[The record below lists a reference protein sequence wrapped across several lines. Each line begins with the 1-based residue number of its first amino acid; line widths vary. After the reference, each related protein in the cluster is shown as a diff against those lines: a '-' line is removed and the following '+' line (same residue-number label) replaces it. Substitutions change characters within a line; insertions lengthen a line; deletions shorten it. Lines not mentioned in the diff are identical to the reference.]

1 MNQGQYK
8 QEYPYCS
15 QAIQTCQLT
24 LSTTAVPKIRFL
36 KCPDKMSE
44 QAQKCSDIME
54 FWSDIDRNIF
64 CYMDTCP
71 HKVMFGQT
79 SAKNGWKFQTLQCRQ
94 SRTFN

>member
-1 MNQGQYK
+1 MNQGQYE

-15 QAIQTCQLT
+15 QAIQTCQM
-24 LSTTAVPKIRFL
+24 TTAVPKIRSL

-54 FWSDIDRNIF
+54 FLSDIDRNRIAYIF

-79 SAKNGWKFQTLQCRQ
+79 SAKNDWKFQTLQ
-94 SRTFN
+94 